1 MADPCAVSAPRRW
14 ALGAVFAVIAG
25 ATALA
30 PAGAGANVPT
40 YTLKSDTAVFV
51 RSQIRADGPRI
62 PGVAECQMV
71 ACRHAKLRVRL
82 PHALRSRPGG
92 VQVAIR
98 YTSGGFGDS
107 LGLYVYG
114 ARGGPL
120 VASSTGQIGTAQSVL
135 LPKADRDY
143 DVYVSFNPLIPEI
156 AQPVLAFEGLAENED
171 AAPVRPLRR
180 MLPDL
185 EVLAP
190 SVATFGH
197 PEPIFG
203 DSAPDGSSCFSSEI
217 DEQGARVCLRFGQRA
232 ANIGSGPVDVRWSVD
247 AQVPEDEVPAF
258 QRVYRSDGSFAE
270 QPAGSMHYHPIHSH
284 YHFEDFS
291 QSTLHVVAPSG
302 LPKSAPLAAGR
313 KNGFCMADTEMHWW
327 GLKGD
332 AAQSYPAPRCLE
344 PQATVDGRV
353 YFKNGISRGWA
364 DEYTWDLPDQMIEV
378 SAVRDGTYWL
388 VTRVDTAKKIEEES
402 DANNCLMIK
411 VKLTN
416 VARASRSAAL
426 VGSAR
431 PCAFA

>member
-1 MADPCAVSAPRRW
+1 MSYGCAVSTPRRW
-14 ALGAVFAVIAG
+14 ALGAVCGLIAG
-25 ATALA
+25 AAA
-30 PAGAGANVPT
+30 VVPAGAEASVPT
-40 YTLKSDTAVFV
+40 YTLKSDAAVFE
-51 RSQIRADGPRI
+51 RAQIRVDGPRI
-62 PGVAECQMV
+62 PGVAECEAV

-82 PHALRSRPGG
+82 PQALRSRPGG

-98 YTSGGFGDS
+98 YTGGAFGDS

-114 ARGGPL
+114 AGGL

-171 AAPVRPLRR
+171 APPVRPLRR

-217 DEQGARVCLRFGQRA
+217 DEQGARACLRFGQRA

-247 AQVPEDEVPAF
+247 SLLFEDVVPAF
-258 QRVYRSDGSFAE
+258 QRVYRSDGSFAD
-270 QPAGSMHYHPIHSH
+270 QPAANMNYHPIHSH

-291 QSTLHVVAPSG
+291 QSTLHAVTSSG
-302 LPKSAPLAAGR
+302 LPKYAPLATGR

-327 GLKGD
+327 GRKGD

-344 PQATVDGRV
+344 PQDTVSGRL

-388 VTRVDTAKKIEEES
+388 VTRVDSANKIEEES

-416 VARASRSAAL
+416 LARANRSAAL
-426 VGSAR
+426 VGSGR
-431 PCAFA
+431 GCTFA

>member
-1 MADPCAVSAPRRW
+1 
-14 ALGAVFAVIAG
+14 
-25 ATALA
+25 
-30 PAGAGANVPT
+30 
-40 YTLKSDTAVFV
+40 
-51 RSQIRADGPRI
+51 
-62 PGVAECQMV
+62 
-71 ACRHAKLRVRL
+71 
-82 PHALRSRPGG
+82 

-98 YTSGGFGDS
+98 YTGGGFGDA

-114 ARGGPL
+114 AGGGPL

-143 DVYVSFNPLIPEI
+143 HVYVGYNPLIPEI
-156 AQPVLAFEGLAENED
+156 AQPVLAFEAMAENED
-171 AAPVRPLRR
+171 APPVRPLRR

-203 DSAPDGSSCFSSEI
+203 DSAPDGSSCFGSEI

-232 ANIGSGPVDVRWSVD
+232 ANIGSGPVDVRWSVA
-247 AQVPEDEVPAF
+247 AQVLEPVVGAV

-270 QPAGSMHYHPIHSH
+270 QSAGSMHYHAIHDH
-284 YHFEDFS
+284 YHFQDFS
-291 QSTLHVVAPSG
+291 QSTLHVVAPRG
-302 LPKSAPLAAGR
+302 LPKGAPLASGR

-332 AAQSYPAPRCLE
+332 AAQSYPAPGCLAPRE
-344 PQATVDGRV
+344 TVDGRV
-353 YFKNGISRGWA
+353 YFQNGIGRGWA

-388 VTRVDTAKKIEEES
+388 VTRVDTANKIDEES

-431 PCAFA
+431 KCAFA

>member
-1 MADPCAVSAPRRW
+1 MAYGRAVSAPRRW
-14 ALGAVFAVIAG
+14 ALGAVCGLIAG
-25 ATALA
+25 ASAVV
-30 PAGAGANVPT
+30 PAGAGASVPT
-40 YTLKSDTAVFV
+40 YTLKSDAAVFV
-51 RSQIRADGPRI
+51 SGQIRADGPRI
-62 PGVAECQMV
+62 PGVAECQAV

-82 PHALRSRPGG
+82 PQKLRSRPGG

-98 YTSGGFGDS
+98 YTRGGFGDS
-107 LGLYVYG
+107 LGLFVYRTG
-114 ARGGPL
+114 GGPL
-120 VASSTGQIGTAQSVL
+120 VASSTGQVGTAQSVL

-143 DVYVSFNPLIPEI
+143 DVYVAFNPLIPEI
-156 AQPVLAFEGLAENED
+156 AQPELAFEGLAENED
-171 AAPVRPLRR
+171 APPVRPLRR

-190 SVATFGH
+190 RVASFGH

-203 DSAPDGSSCFSSEI
+203 DSAPDGSSCFGSEI

-247 AQVPEDEVPAF
+247 ADVFEDNVRAV
-258 QRVYRSDGSFAE
+258 QRVFSSDGSFAE
-270 QPAGSMHYHPIHSH
+270 QWAGSMIYHPIHSH

-291 QSTLHVVAPSG
+291 QSTLHVVAPNG
-302 LPKSAPLAAGR
+302 LPRSAPLTAGR

-344 PQATVDGRV
+344 PRETVDGRI
-353 YFKNGISRGWA
+353 YFQNGISRGWA

-388 VTRVDTAKKIEEES
+388 VTRIDTANKIEEES

-411 VKLTN
+411 VKLAN

-431 PCAFA
+431 RCAFV

>member
-1 MADPCAVSAPRRW
+1 MAYGRAFWS
-14 ALGAVFAVIAG
+14 LGVVCGVIAG
-25 ATALA
+25 APAV
-30 PAGAGANVPT
+30 AGASDPT
-40 YTLKSDTAVFV
+40 YTLKSDAAVFV
-51 RSQIRADGPRI
+51 RGEIRADGPRI
-62 PGVAECQMV
+62 PGVTECQAV

-82 PHALRSRPGG
+82 PQKLRSRPGG

-98 YTSGGFGDS
+98 YTGGGFGDA
-107 LGLYVYG
+107 LGLHVYR
-114 ARGGPL
+114 RGGPL
-120 VASSTGQIGTAQSVL
+120 VASSTGQVGTAQSVL

-143 DVYVSFNPLIPEI
+143 DVYVAFNPLIPEI
-156 AQPVLAFEGLAENED
+156 AQSELAFEGLAENED
-171 AAPVRPLRR
+171 APPVRPLRR

-190 SVATFGH
+190 RVASFGH

-203 DSAPDGSSCFSSEI
+203 DAAPDGSSCFGSEI

-247 AQVPEDEVPAF
+247 AQVLEPVVGAV
-258 QRVYRSDGSFAE
+258 QRVYRSDGAFAE
-270 QPAGSMHYHPIHSH
+270 QSAGSMHYHAIHSH
-284 YHFEDFS
+284 YHFQDFS
-291 QSTLHVVAPSG
+291 QSTLHVVAPGG
-302 LPKSAPLAAGR
+302 LPRYTALATGR

-332 AAQSYPAPRCLE
+332 APQTYPAPGCLE
-344 PQATVDGRV
+344 PRETVDGRV
-353 YFKNGISRGWA
+353 YFQNGISRGWA

-378 SAVRDGTYWL
+378 SRVRDGTYWL
-388 VTRVDTAKKIEEES
+388 VTRIDTANKIEEES
-402 DANNCLMIK
+402 DANNCLMIR

-431 PCAFA
+431 TCAFA

>member
-1 MADPCAVSAPRRW
+1 MAYGRAVSAPRRW
-14 ALGAVFAVIAG
+14 ALGVVCGLIAG
-25 ATALA
+25 ATAML
-30 PAGAGANVPT
+30 PAGAGASVPT
-40 YTLKSDTAVFV
+40 YTLKSDAAVFV
-51 RSQIRADGPRI
+51 RAEIRVDGPRI
-62 PGVAECQMV
+62 PGVAECQAV

-82 PHALRSRPGG
+82 PRALRSRPGG

-98 YTSGGFGDS
+98 YTGGGFGDS

-114 ARGGPL
+114 AGGGPL

-143 DVYVSFNPLIPEI
+143 DVYVAFNPLIPEI
-156 AQPVLAFEGLAENED
+156 AQPRLAFEGLAENED

-270 QPAGSMHYHPIHSH
+270 QSAGGMHHHPIHSH
-284 YHFEDFS
+284 FHFEDFS
-291 QSTLHVVAPSG
+291 QSTLHVVAPSW
-302 LPKSAPLAAGR
+302 LPKSASARGR
-313 KNGFCMADTEMHWW
+313 
-327 GLKGD
+327 
-332 AAQSYPAPRCLE
+332 AQERILH
-344 PQATVDGRV
+344 GRH
-353 YFKNGISRGWA
+353 
-364 DEYTWDLPDQMIEV
+364 
-378 SAVRDGTYWL
+378 RD
-388 VTRVDTAKKIEEES
+388 
-402 DANNCLMIK
+402 
-411 VKLTN
+411 
-416 VARASRSAAL
+416 AL
-426 VGSAR
+426 VGAEG
-431 PCAFA
+431 